1 MPFKQFEVVGRHR
14 PTEKNASPPIYRMKI
29 FAPDQVKAESRFW
42 YYMSLQKKVKR
53 ANGEVI
59 RVSEIFDPKPHQV
72 KNYGIW
78 LRYDSRS
85 GTHNM
90 YKEFRDTTINGAIDK
105 LYTEM
110 ASLHRVRRSALQ
122 IIRTAVV
129 QAKDCRRPH
138 TLQFHDSKIHFKLLH
153 RIPRNTH
160 KRHRSTFKAAAPS
173 TFF

>member
-1 MPFKQFEVVGRHR
+1 MEQ
-14 PTEKNASPPIYRMKI
+14 
-29 FAPDQVKAESRFW
+29 
-42 YYMSLQKKVKR
+42 
-53 ANGEVI
+53 
-59 RVSEIFDPKPHQV
+59 IFDPKPHQV

-105 LYTEM
+105 LCESESIGTHVLALLTWACPDTEM

-138 TLQFHDSKIHFKLLH
+138 TLQVIHSSLPH
-153 RIPRNTH
+153 SITIG
-160 KRHRSTFKAAAPS
+160 A
-173 TFF
+173 